1 MPDSIPS
8 ANGSAGSPVE
18 PVRGPKVK
26 RAAKT
31 RKVIWGLLKFASRP

>member
-1 MPDSIPS
+1 MPDSTPPDS
-8 ANGSAGSPVE
+8 VNGPVE

-31 RKVIWGLLKFASRP
+31 RKVIWGMLKFASRP